1 METAQVLIVV
11 IQILMAIISL
21 IGGALLMSM
30 REAIREL
37 RSADDKLAER
47 LKDYAR
53 NDEVREW
60 RRELRDEAR
69 LAKDEQAALFERLFK
84 KLDDLQEKV
93 ANKADRA

>member
-1 METAQVLIVV
+1 METAQILIVV

-37 RSADDKLAER
+37 RCADDKLSER

-60 RRELRDEAR
+60 RREQRDEAR
-69 LAKDEQAALFERLFK
+69 LAKEEQAALFERLFK